1 MSSLRRTKEQDVVAA
16 KAQLATLKALL
27 SKALRDY
34 IDVDK
39 NDPLSI
45 RNATLACQQSASA
58 YFNYAEEFVGNS
70 DLLGAH
76 ASALWA
82 QGFAEDCAEILKS
95 MPDYFTFLDHAFS
108 KLGSPVSRE
117 TLLPGSTAYANM
129 QRMVRKYLT
138 ASECKTLRQKFE
150 DSDLPV
156 YGFDNEARDVMS
168 KDHQNTGPST
178 WEKLVAFAF
187 GLIFVVVMLYI
198 ALYVPNPTETQWFT
212 FRVVLALAAAGV
224 GAVIPGLLNVEAPPY
239 VRAGGALA
247 LFVVVFW
254 FNPPKLITSPPDKKP
269 SLIVPAV
276 GKTLHLVASVVASGT
291 RLQRNTVPHPLS
303 QGPDHHFYIDSESGN
318 VNSHSDVCPLAEGGW
333 EVDSEPFPGFSY
345 GMTDREH
352 VVATGDKYW
361 EVSKLP
367 SGCLRLYCDG
377 RNGSSHVQIAQVFIR
392 QKQAQ
397 AIERC
402 HDPARG
408 ETDVRPGEL
417 KQLQLNLSEAR
428 SDCLDPTMHPRVEIL
443 DSQGKSV
450 LIKDLRPDIQE
461 QMFDG
466 MLVLRFNSSGLLDIE
481 YRTLGASM

>member
-156 YGFDNEARDVMS
+156 YGFENEARDVMS

-224 GAVIPGLLNVEAPPY
+224 GAVIPGLLNVESA
-239 VRAGGALA
+239 
-247 LFVVVFW
+247 
-254 FNPPKLITSPPDKKP
+254 
-269 SLIVPAV
+269 SLCARRRGPRSFRRGV
-276 GKTLHLVASVVASGT
+276 LVQSA
-291 RLQRNTVPHPLS
+291 
-303 QGPDHHFYIDSESGN
+303 
-318 VNSHSDVCPLAEGGW
+318 
-333 EVDSEPFPGFSY
+333 
-345 GMTDREH
+345 
-352 VVATGDKYW
+352 
-361 EVSKLP
+361 
-367 SGCLRLYCDG
+367 
-377 RNGSSHVQIAQVFIR
+377 
-392 QKQAQ
+392 
-397 AIERC
+397 
-402 HDPARG
+402 
-408 ETDVRPGEL
+408 
-417 KQLQLNLSEAR
+417 
-428 SDCLDPTMHPRVEIL
+428 
-443 DSQGKSV
+443 
-450 LIKDLRPDIQE
+450 
-461 QMFDG
+461 
-466 MLVLRFNSSGLLDIE
+466 
-481 YRTLGASM
+481 